1 MKNISFILLIVIFT
15 SLCINSQ
22 IETASNF
29 TIIDGDTI
37 RLESGQRVRL
47 IGIDTPENGE
57 YCYTEATE
65 KLREMI
71 SGKEIIMKSGYTD
84 TDVYDR
90 LLRYIYVGE
99 EFVNIEMVRSG
110 FAYAI
115 DTDDNMWEKI
125 LNAEIMAKN
134 ERVRCLWATYE

>member
-1 MKNISFILLIVIFT
+1 MKNLSLALLIVIST
-15 SLCINSQ
+15 SLCVNSEM
-22 IETASNF
+22 ETISNF

-71 SGKEIIMKSGYTD
+71 SGKELKLETGYED
-84 TDVYDR
+84 KDVYGR
-90 LLRYIYVGE
+90 LLRYVYVDDI
-99 EFVNIEMVRSG
+99 FVNLEMVKSG
-110 FAYAI
+110 FAFAI
-115 DTDDNMWEKI
+115 DTDDDRWEEFT
-125 LNAEIMAKN
+125 NAEIEAEN
-134 ERVRCLWATYE
+134 NNLGCLWSR